1 MTYEGMLEQVDKGR
15 LPVIVFYRADWRPA
29 CDLDVCFYA
38 TTCSVQPWSP
48 ILTGDEATRGELVA
62 QVVVAT
68 AQEAIRLDPDL

>member
-38 TTCSVQPWSP
+38 TTYAVQPWSA
-48 ILTGDEATRGELVA
+48 ILTGDEAVRGELVTQA
-62 QVVVAT
+62 IAAT
-68 AQEAIRLDPDL
+68 AREAIRLDPDQ